1 MLTLV
6 VEGTFDIPERLD
18 NEKMHESSNLD
29 EQRRYQVDESDGLSS
44 LEDHASSL
52 EGATRAMDTSYTA
65 ADVL

>member
-1 MLTLV
+1 M
-6 VEGTFDIPERLD
+6 
-18 NEKMHESSNLD
+18 D

-52 EGATRAMDTSYTA
+52 EGDTRAMDASYTA